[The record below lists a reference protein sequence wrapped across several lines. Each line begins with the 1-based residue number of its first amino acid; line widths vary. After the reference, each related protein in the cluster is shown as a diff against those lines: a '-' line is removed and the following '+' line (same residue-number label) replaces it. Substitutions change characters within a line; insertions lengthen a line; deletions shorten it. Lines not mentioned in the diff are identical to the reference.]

1 MSEKFLKAAEEVKK
15 LSLRQTKDA
24 QYELYGLYKQV
35 TDGDCTTRKPSVMMH
50 MVQMKWKAWNKLRGL
65 SKEEAEAEYI
75 ALVESLKSKE

>member
-35 TDGDCTTRKPSVMMH
+35 T
-50 MVQMKWKAWNKLRGL
+50 MV
-65 SKEEAEAEYI
+65 I
-75 ALVESLKSKE
+75 ARQENQVL

>member
-50 MVQMKWKAWNKLRGL
+50 MVQEK
-65 SKEEAEAEYI
+65 
-75 ALVESLKSKE
+75 